1 MNWENV
7 LDEIQSPK
15 FDAALNVVS
24 STNGFF
30 QAVEKHPTVREAFRQ
45 MLGSGEVREDAIG
58 RIFDLAS
65 REIDL
70 EFENPHDTALAVLLW
85 LTTFAANNNLQ
96 VAAAYVA
103 RAPQCWYAKKLAQR
117 ILNPPQAHST
127 PWNFVLSDETQR
139 RPSTEAGSGSTEV
152 HLPPMTELTE
162 PPVKSHRYNPMTSSS
177 VSPTKWTNS

>member
-7 LDEIQSPK
+7 LDEIYSPE

-24 STNGFF
+24 SASGFF
-30 QAVEKHPTVREAFRQ
+30 QAVREHPTVQDAYRQ
-45 MLGSGEVREDAIG
+45 MLKSGELREDAIG
-58 RIFDLAS
+58 RIFDLATK
-65 REIDL
+65 EIDL
-70 EFENPHDTALAVLLW
+70 QFENPYDTSLAVLLW
-85 LTTFAANNNLQ
+85 LTTFAANDNAQ
-96 VAAAYVA
+96 VAAAYVD

-127 PWNFVLSDETQR
+127 PWNFVLSEKTQH
-139 RPSTEAGSGSTEV
+139 RPNTEAGSGSAEI

-162 PPVKSHRYNPMTSSS
+162 HPVKSHRYNPMTNSS